1 MKNEV
6 FSVRNTDMDVYQF
19 LHFMNLLG
27 MGYQNRSELY
37 TVIYLDDNSVSGL
50 FSTHSMG
57 IVLSYKEAVRLIQK
71 HKKDEIVPTVTTKDN
86 FKPQPRFHKK
96 RKPVPKRKKVDIII
110 NYNDGSSYTIK
121 DVGEMTFAVNIVNIV
136 KVKKIFNS
144 KDGKSFINSY
154 EDTDISSDFINNVL
168 IKTPK
173 GLIFVS
179 KRKENDYVVTDYR
192 LNTKSTTSFVTF
204 DFFLNKLKEE

>member
-6 FSVRNTDMDVYQF
+6 FSVRNTDMDDYQF
-19 LHFMNLLG
+19 LHLMNLLG

-37 TVIYLDDNSVSGL
+37 TVIYLDNNSVSGL
-50 FSTHSMG
+50 FSPWLMG

-71 HKKDEIVPTVTTKDN
+71 HKNDEIVPNAKGN

-96 RKPVPKRKKVDIII
+96 RKPVPVRKKVDIII

-121 DVGEMTFAVNIVNIV
+121 DVSEMTFAVNIINIV

-144 KDGKSFINSY
+144 KGGKSFINSY
-154 EDTDISSDFINNVL
+154 EDTDISKDFINNVR

-173 GLIFVS
+173 GLIFVLNS
-179 KRKENDYVVTDYR
+179 QENNYCVNDHR
-192 LNTKSTTSFVTF
+192 LNTKYTASFATF
-204 DFFLNKLKEE
+204 DFSE